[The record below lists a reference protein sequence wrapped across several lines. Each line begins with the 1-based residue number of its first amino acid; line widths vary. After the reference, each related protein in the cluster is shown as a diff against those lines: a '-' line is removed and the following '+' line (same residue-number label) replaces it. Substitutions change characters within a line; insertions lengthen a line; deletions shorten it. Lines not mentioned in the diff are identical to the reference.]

1 MTTKPFLS
9 AFIVI
14 LAVFLGCEDSTS
26 SLSEAEADSQP
37 LLTEFSANV
46 LTPAA
51 FTGEKV
57 SEEERKFIVEHS
69 IDDQMKMTELIR
81 TAPSWD
87 AAHKGMQQ
95 LLSESSQLPDYIRR
109 QRAAVFMLKAARSLG
124 DLNDA
129 QREAIAAYTTMLA
142 EYRSPEAALMIES
155 LKRLEG
161 YWSEGEI
168 QYAASRSLEGADTF
182 LNNRYYC
189 DSCPAGKVAADSQ
202 NEIQE
207 TQDVFIKELLG
218 SVEALRLMA
227 GS

>member
-1 MTTKPFLS
+1 MITKTYLS
-9 AFIVI
+9 CFIVI
-14 LAVFLGCEDSTS
+14 LAVCLGCEDTTS
-26 SLSEAEADSQP
+26 SISEAEAESQP
-37 LLTEFSANV
+37 LLTDFSANL

-69 IDDQMKMTELIR
+69 IDDQMKMTELVR
-81 TAPSWD
+81 SASSWD
-87 AAHKGMQQ
+87 TAHKGMQE
-95 LLSESSQLPDYIRR
+95 LLSEFSQLPDYIRE
-109 QRAAVFMLKAARSLG
+109 QRAAVFMLKAARSLE
-124 DLNDA
+124 DLTDA
-129 QREAIAAYTTMLA
+129 QREAIAGYTTKLA
-142 EYRSPEAALMIES
+142 EYRSPEAALMLES

-168 QYAASRSLEGADTF
+168 QFVASRGLEGADTF
-182 LNNRYYC
+182 LNGRYYC
-189 DSCPAGKVAADSQ
+189 EDCPAGKITTDPESEVH
-202 NEIQE
+202 E

>member
-1 MTTKPFLS
+1 MTIKTNLS
-9 AFIVI
+9 CLILI
-14 LAVFLGCEDSTS
+14 LAVCLGCEDTTS
-26 SLSEAEADSQP
+26 SIAEAEADSQP
-37 LLTEFSANV
+37 LLTEFSANL

-81 TAPSWD
+81 TASSWD
-87 AAHKGMQQ
+87 TAHKGMQE
-95 LLSESSQLPDYIRR
+95 LLSESSPLPDYIRE
-109 QRAAVFMLKAARSLG
+109 QRAAVFMLKAARSLE
-124 DLNDA
+124 DLGED
-129 QREAIAAYTTMLA
+129 QRKAIAEYTTMLA
-142 EYRSPEAALMIES
+142 EYRSPEAALMLES

-168 QYAASRSLEGADTF
+168 QYAASRGLEGADTF

-189 DSCPAGKVAADSQ
+189 EECPASKAAADSE
-202 NEIQE
+202 NAVHE
-207 TQDVFIKELLG
+207 TQDVFVKELLG